1 MKKVVSILWLAGAII
16 LSLGG
21 VAGFIILFAPDMNV
35 FWIILSPI
43 IIAVYQIPAV
53 VVYSLWKKRYKKNTQ
68 TPSSQK

>member
-21 VAGFIILFAPDMNV
+21 VAGFIILFAPGMNV

-53 VVYSLWKKRYKKNTQ
+53 VAYSLWKKRYKKNTE
-68 TPSSQK
+68 TPSSQN

>member
-21 VAGFIILFAPDMNV
+21 AAGFIILFAPGMNV

-53 VVYSLWKKRYKKNTQ
+53 VVYSLWKKRYKKNTE
-68 TPSSQK
+68 TPSSQN

>member
-21 VAGFIILFAPDMNV
+21 VAGFIILFAPGMNV

-53 VVYSLWKKRYKKNTQ
+53 AVYSLWKKRYKKNTE
-68 TPSSQK
+68 TPSSQD